1 MSDEEKPKT
10 SFQWTPDA
18 IQFYVEKFHEVTSRY
33 EHLRAG
39 EFVELLVESCMAERE
54 LHDGLVAFLTQIKQQ
69 GLEIET
75 DQQKMQTDI
84 EKLSRLRFYR
94 KMIFALGLT
103 QWEDELM
110 RLEIQR
116 IMMPGSASVQV
127 PMPRKGPK

>member
-1 MSDEEKPKT
+1 MADAKPKAA
-10 SFQWTPDA
+10 FQWTPDA
-18 IQFYVEKFHEVTSRY
+18 IKFYVEKFHEVTSRY
-33 EHLRAG
+33 EHLRAQ

-116 IMMPGSASVQV
+116 IMVPGQPA
-127 PMPRKGPK
+127 PPLPPRRTK